1 MLRNLS
7 FKQYKINDT
16 VFDDEAKLQMISS
29 IKVSSNKNV
38 SLSEILNTIDEKET
52 AVLALSPTIDEN

>member
-1 MLRNLS
+1 
-7 FKQYKINDT
+7 
-16 VFDDEAKLQMISS
+16 MISS